1 MQSPSSS
8 DSSPPSTPSS
18 DNNMNLN
25 SSNSNSNSNSN
36 TGGSGKPQRK
46 ASRRAS
52 TAERRATH
60 NAVERARREVLNGR
74 FLDLAKILPN
84 LSQVRRPSKSA
95 IVNSSIAHF
104 HASRRHRAMAARELR
119 VLKMETDQLR
129 LELNEWR
136 SRAGI
141 PRVDDPV
148 RGEGF
153 SMILNQELEV
163 VPVLNVGGED
173 DEEGS
178 VDDDYG
184 VPEPIPEEPALPLQ
198 AASRPQPPTVL
209 NINTNIHPAHQHPA
223 NFSAPP
229 RQQHYA
235 NPMIASPTAMSFDN
249 PALAMYDTGHVNAS
263 PHYGAYTGGYRQR
276 SGSMRSQGSSSPPQ
290 YQVPPQMQKGYE
302 HQMQQ
307 QKMQNGY
314 EAGWGGLAMNGM
326 NMGMP
331 GMPGMNGMGMMPGF

>member
-8 DSSPPSTPSS
+8 DSTPPSTPPSE
-18 DNNMNLN
+18 NNMNLN
-25 SSNSNSNSNSN
+25 NNSNSSSN
-36 TGGSGKPQRK
+36 TGGSGKPPRK

-119 VLKMETDQLR
+119 LLKMETDQLR
-129 LELNEWR
+129 AELNEWR
-136 SRAGI
+136 TRSGI
-141 PRVDDPV
+141 PRVEDPV
-148 RGEGF
+148 RGDGF

-163 VPVLNVGGED
+163 VPVLNIGED

-178 VDDDYG
+178 VDDDYAM
-184 VPEPIPEEPALPLQ
+184 PETIPEEPSLPLQ
-198 AASRPQPPTVL
+198 AAARPQQAPVL
-209 NINTNIHPAHQHPA
+209 NINTSVHPAHQHPA
-223 NFSAPP
+223 AYNAPP
-229 RQQHYA
+229 RPQHY
-235 NPMIASPTAMSFDN
+235 NPMVASPTAMSFDN
-249 PALAMYDTGHVNAS
+249 PALGMYDSGHVNNN
-263 PHYGAYTGGYRQR
+263 PNYGAYSGGYRQR
-276 SGSMRSQGSSSPPQ
+276 SGSMRSQGSASPPQ
-290 YQVPPQMQKGYE
+290 YQIPPQMQKGYDP
-302 HQMQQ
+302 QMQV
-307 QKMQNGY
+307 QKMQAGY
-314 EAGWGGLAMNGM
+314 EAGWVGMPMNGM

-331 GMPGMNGMGMMPGF
+331 AMPGMNGMGMMPGF